1 MLQCLKD
8 NSMNTNPDKYHLLEK
23 NNKESFQ
30 INTDW
35 KAIAKSKCKK
45 LLEFKKDHEF
55 NFIEHVTSW
64 CK

>member
-30 INTDW
+30 INTDYQT
-35 KAIAKSKCKK
+35 IAKSKCKK
-45 LLEFKKDHEF
+45 LLEVNKDHEF
-55 NFIEHVTSW
+55 NFIEHVTPW